1 MRAFN
6 IGPAVVTENAPKI
19 ASALSDGCC
28 LSETLKRESETHA
41 APLSLF
47 WHRTAACG
55 GDGGVFCQPH
65 SAPRACPRGSEVI
78 PNDLVRYCA
87 ATGV

>member
-28 LSETLKRESETHA
+28 LSETLKRERVK
-41 APLSLF
+41 
-47 WHRTAACG
+47 RTQLHSVFSGTACG

-65 SAPRACPRGSEVI
+65 SAPRACPGGSEVI

>member
-28 LSETLKRESETHA
+28 LSETLKRERVKRTQLHSVFSGTEQQLVA
-41 APLSLF
+41 VMGEYFVSL
-47 WHRTAACG
+47 TAL
-55 GDGGVFCQPH
+55 P
-65 SAPRACPRGSEVI
+65 E
-78 PNDLVRYCA
+78 LVRGEA
-87 ATGV
+87 KLFRMI